1 MELVVGVS
9 GASGTIYGVRL
20 LEALKG
26 LENVRTHVVFSEYA
40 FVNLEIETP
49 YKRSYIESLADVLYD
64 NRNLAADISSGSFP
78 VDGVVVLPCSMKTL
92 AGVAAGFC
100 DQLIARVC
108 DVALKEKRRL
118 VLCPRETP
126 LNAIHLEN
134 MLKLSRL
141 GAVIMP
147 PMPAFYSHPE
157 SVEDIIDHHIMK
169 VMDQFGLTYASGRRW
184 KDETAGQR

>member
-100 DQLIARVC
+100 DQLIARAC

-147 PMPAFYSHPE
+147 PMPGFLQS
-157 SVEDIIDHHIMK
+157 
-169 VMDQFGLTYASGRRW
+169 SGVCGGHYRPSNYEGYGSIWINLCFRPAM
-184 KDETAGQR
+184 EG